1 MTMSRRSSRNGR
13 DLLVRPPCGSN
24 AHRSWIALVV
34 DPIQQLEELAHL
46 RHRGILTSE
55 EFDEQKAKV
64 LDQ

>member
-1 MTMSRRSSRNGR
+1 
-13 DLLVRPPCGSN
+13 
-24 AHRSWIALVV
+24 VV
-34 DPIQQLEELAHL
+34 DPVQQLEELAHL